1 MTSQEQGGE
10 GREEVEGEGRERI
23 MELLWRSYPGVEPG
37 GGRRLPGVHYH
48 TSGNEGGVLR
58 LSRIVTFSEED
69 GEEEQPLAPDRA
81 TFSSS

>member
-1 MTSQEQGGE
+1 MTVTSQEQGGE
-10 GREEVEGEGRERI
+10 GRDEVEGEGKEMI

-58 LSRIVTFSEED
+58 LRGGTIPNFFR
-69 GEEEQPLAPDRA
+69 GWW
-81 TFSSS
+81 F

>member
-37 GGRRLPGVHYH
+37 GGRRLPGVSNH
-48 TSGNEGGVLR
+48 TSGNGGGLLR
-58 LSRIVTFSEED
+58 LSHVVTFSEED
-69 GEEEQPLAPDRA
+69 GEKE
-81 TFSSS
+81 